1 MRALRSALLSLILLP
16 ALALPARAQE
26 VPIRLDLN
34 VPELVLR
41 VYEGDRLLR
50 SYPVSVGLPEFPTP
64 TGEFT
69 VERAVWNPWW
79 RPPAREWAR
88 NEKVTPPGPH
98 NPMGRVKLYFA
109 PLYFIHGTPDVQ
121 NLGSPASHG
130 CVRMKNADVI
140 ALATLLH
147 ERAGATIPPSR
158 IRSILARQ
166 RDTREARFRAP
177 VPLTIRYDPV
187 VVADGEIRVHPDFYG
202 RGVPHAEAVYQA
214 LMRAGYDVRRVD
226 RDAVRALLRRAGEAK
241 GKKVF
246 VARVDEAL
254 GARLTAAQ

>member
-1 MRALRSALLSLILLP
+1 MRAFRLALLFLILP

-26 VPIRLDLN
+26 IPLRLDLN

-69 VERAVWNPWW
+69 VERAIWNPWW

-88 NEKVTPPGPH
+88 NEKVTPPGPN

-109 PLYFIHGTPDVQ
+109 PLYFIHGTPDVE

-130 CVRMKNADVI
+130 CVRMKNEDVI

-147 ERAGATIPPSR
+147 ERAGATVAPSE
-158 IRSILARQ
+158 IRSILAKQ
-166 RDTREARFRAP
+166 RNTRESRFRAP
-177 VPLTIRYDPV
+177 VALTIRYDPV
-187 VVADGEIRVHPDFYG
+187 TVADGEIRVHPDFYRMG
-202 RGVPHAEAVYQA
+202 APHTEAVYQA
-214 LMRAGYDVRRVD
+214 LLRAGYDVRRVD
-226 RDAVRALLRRAGEAK
+226 GDRVRALLARAAEGK

-254 GARLTAAQ
+254 GLGPTAAQ